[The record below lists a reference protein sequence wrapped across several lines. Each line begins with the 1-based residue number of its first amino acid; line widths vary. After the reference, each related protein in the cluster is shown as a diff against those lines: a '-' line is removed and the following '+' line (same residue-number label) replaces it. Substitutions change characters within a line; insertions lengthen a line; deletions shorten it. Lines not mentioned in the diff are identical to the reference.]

1 MTAEALKNL
10 LRRHGKEIAEE
21 AESEEAQTASEGGSG
36 HKATSDRT
44 SASGH
49 KNKA

>member
-21 AESEEAQTASEGGSG
+21 AESEEAQKASEGGSG
-36 HKATSDRT
+36 HKATSDRA
-44 SASGH
+44 SASGQ
-49 KNKA
+49 NKA